1 MGYLDIISSVRNFLE
16 KVEKKGKF
24 YDLLVIAT
32 ENFPLRNF
40 KIFDE
45 MIKLSINK
53 NYDVVVPV
61 QPFKG
66 SIFSKENLKIK
77 TLVNGTIPSKINN
90 NTFSRIGISTVI
102 KTSKIRSTDIM
113 KNKLGFYNV
122 KDQMSFIEINKDSLK
137 KLDILSILKF

>member
-1 MGYLDIISSVRNFLE
+1 
-16 KVEKKGKF
+16 
-24 YDLLVIAT
+24 
-32 ENFPLRNF
+32 
-40 KIFDE
+40 

-137 KLDILSILKF
+137 KLNILSILKF